1 MKIKK
6 TVPITQ
12 ARNNLYKLLDE
23 TIISSEPIEILGKR
37 GNGILLSK
45 QDWISIQETL
55 YLLSIPGMR
64 ESLIEGRNT
73 SEEELLDLEDIG
85 WDKKAKELLKIIRE
99 NPFQNPPP
107 YEKLI
112 GDLKGLYSKRINI
125 QHRIV
130 YAVVEG
136 R

>member
-1 MKIKK
+1 MK

-64 ESLIEGRNT
+64 ESLIEGRNIPK
-73 SEEELLDLEDIG
+73 EELLDLEDIG
-85 WDKKAKELLKIIRE
+85 WDL
-99 NPFQNPPP
+99 
-107 YEKLI
+107 
-112 GDLKGLYSKRINI
+112 D
-125 QHRIV
+125 
-130 YAVVEG
+130 
-136 R
+136 

>member
-1 MKIKK
+1 MK

-23 TIISSEPIEILGKR
+23 TIMSSEPIEILGKR

-64 ESLIEGRNT
+64 DSLIEGRNT

-85 WDKKAKELLKIIRE
+85 WDL
-99 NPFQNPPP
+99 
-107 YEKLI
+107 
-112 GDLKGLYSKRINI
+112 D
-125 QHRIV
+125 
-130 YAVVEG
+130 
-136 R
+136 

>member
-1 MKIKK
+1 M
-6 TVPITQ
+6 
-12 ARNNLYKLLDE
+12 
-23 TIISSEPIEILGKR
+23 EILGKR
-37 GNGILLSK
+37 GNSILLSK

-112 GDLKGLYSKRINI
+112 GDLKGLYSKRN
-125 QHRIV
+125 
-130 YAVVEG
+130 
-136 R
+136 

>member
-1 MKIKK
+1 MK

-23 TIISSEPIEILGKR
+23 TILSSEPIEILGKR

-73 SEEELLDLEDIG
+73 PEEELLDLEDIG
-85 WDKKAKELLKIIRE
+85 WDL
-99 NPFQNPPP
+99 
-107 YEKLI
+107 
-112 GDLKGLYSKRINI
+112 D
-125 QHRIV
+125 
-130 YAVVEG
+130 
-136 R
+136 